1 MILDSEDSNGSHI
14 ISRTHNLMGMISV
27 MVSKPFQYRDT
38 NTSKATKIFCQ
49 MEFWRTVTFLLFVT
63 KEYEISQLYI

>member
-38 NTSKATKIFCQ
+38 NTSKATKILSQ
-49 MEFWRTVTFLLFVT
+49 MEFCDFLTFCD
-63 KEYEISQLYI
+63 KEIWN